1 VDWKYIKE
9 MLNANLIIKR
19 MRYFSFFKDFYKK
32 LPFINHLNI
41 EFLHQINKLYN
52 IEYKKD
58 WIMGLYDRDYAR
70 AESSFSYSA
79 STRTESQIISFVKET
94 YKLFAA
100 SMMAGAVGAYVG
112 VPMAGTIHSMFLPL
126 MLLEIGLLIGLHFV
140 KHKPG
145 INLMVMFGFIFMTGL
160 MLAPL
165 LAYTLGMNGGGV
177 IIGNAFAMTSVVFGA
192 MSFYAIKTT
201 RDFTS
206 YGKLLMIALFVILGF
221 SIINIFL
228 GNPMLHVIISGAVV
242 MLFSVLVIYDTQN
255 IMQGA
260 YETPIDGAIALY
272 LDFLNIFTA
281 LLQLFGIFGNDE

>member
-1 VDWKYIKE
+1 MK
-9 MLNANLIIKR
+9 
-19 MRYFSFFKDFYKK
+19 
-32 LPFINHLNI
+32 
-41 EFLHQINKLYN
+41 
-52 IEYKKD
+52 
-58 WIMGLYDRDYAR
+58 MGLYDRDYAR
-70 AESSFSYSA
+70 GNSYAYETTSR
-79 STRTESQIISFVKET
+79 SDSQIISFVKET

-100 SMMAGAVGAYVG
+100 SMMAGAAGAYVG
-112 VPMAGTIHSMFLPL
+112 VPMAGTIQAMFLPL

-145 INLMVMFGFIFMTGL
+145 INLLVMFSFVFMTGL

-165 LAYTLGMNGGGV
+165 LSRTLGMSGGGT

-201 RDFTS
+201 TDFTS
-206 YGKLLMIALFVILGF
+206 YSKPLMIALLVVVGF
-221 SIINIFL
+221 SIVNMFL
-228 GNPMLHVIISGAVV
+228 GNPMLSVIISGAVV
-242 MLFSVLVIYDTQN
+242 MLFSILVVYDTQN

-281 LLQLFGIFGNDE
+281 LLQLFGIFGNNDD

>member
-1 VDWKYIKE
+1 
-9 MLNANLIIKR
+9 
-19 MRYFSFFKDFYKK
+19 
-32 LPFINHLNI
+32 
-41 EFLHQINKLYN
+41 
-52 IEYKKD
+52 
-58 WIMGLYDRDYAR
+58 MGLYDRDYAR
-70 AESSFSYSA
+70 GNSFAYESA
-79 STRTESQIISFVKET
+79 SKSDTQIISFVKET

-112 VPMAGTIHSMFLPL
+112 VPLAGAIQAWFIPL
-126 MLLEIGLLIGLHFV
+126 FILEIGLLIGLHFV

-145 INLMVMFGFIFMTGL
+145 INLMVMFGFVFMTGL

-165 LAYTLGMNGGGV
+165 LARTLGMSGGGA
-177 IIGNAFAMTSVVFGA
+177 IIGNAFAMTSIVFGA

-206 YGKLLMIALFVILGF
+206 YGKPLMIALVVIIVF
-221 SIINIFL
+221 SVINMFL
-228 GNPMLHVIISGAVV
+228 GNPMFSVIISGAVV

-255 IMQGA
+255 IMRGA

-281 LLQLFGIFGNDE
+281 LLHLFGLFRNDD

>member
-1 VDWKYIKE
+1 
-9 MLNANLIIKR
+9 
-19 MRYFSFFKDFYKK
+19 
-32 LPFINHLNI
+32 
-41 EFLHQINKLYN
+41 
-52 IEYKKD
+52 
-58 WIMGLYDRDYAR
+58 MGLYDRDYAR
-70 AESSFSYSA
+70 ESTFSNYGYA
-79 STRTESQIISFVKET
+79 TKGDTQIISFVKET

-112 VPMAGTIHSMFLPL
+112 VPMAGAIQGMFLPL

-145 INLMVMFGFIFMTGL
+145 INLMVMFGFVFMTCL
-160 MLAPL
+160 TLAPL
-165 LAYTLGMNGGGV
+165 LARTLGMSGGAT

-201 RDFTS
+201 KDFTR
-206 YGKLLMIALFVILGF
+206 YGKPLMIALFVILGF

-228 GNPMLHVIISGAVV
+228 GNPMISVMISGAVV
-242 MLFSVLVIYDTQN
+242 LLFSILVIYDTQN

-281 LLQLFGIFGNDE
+281 LLQLFGIFGNDD